1 MTFNMFYTKNN
12 FGKIASSETR
22 IIKQVSLMNK
32 LNLDKCSYEFT
43 PTETFLH
50 VLFFSTLL
58 TFYICRNDLNITKN
72 NKLESAYIEI
82 VSPTIIYCQ
91 QN

>member
-1 MTFNMFYTKNN
+1 
-12 FGKIASSETR
+12 
-22 IIKQVSLMNK
+22 MNK

-58 TFYICRNDLNITKN
+58 TIYICRNDLNITKN
-72 NKLESAYIEI
+72 NKLESAYIEF